1 MSQRGKFKFIVIEV
15 SPKVGGAQQSKAQ
28 PCLKLQWEWRVAKDN
43 IRVSSWGDRNNL
55 KLDWGDSGTAL

>member
-1 MSQRGKFKFIVIEV
+1 VIEV